1 MSSELKQPI
10 PAVSEEQAKSLPAA
24 TASTPKSFL
33 PKELAIDSASMRT
46 AGFVVVAIELAV
58 AVYILSRFKL
68 ESDAFRVIARL
79 VLGGFLV
86 HHFLPVKLKMP
97 LFLALSIASIAYVFG
112 IERGEWV
119 LATGLSRTAWL
130 LGLGSALVGICHL
143 PLPFAGRAGVLAL
156 AGAVLAIFRKG
167 LVPVQVEALG
177 AVWPILGAM
186 FMFRIMVYLYDL
198 EHEKERPQLI
208 RSLSYFFLLPNIC
221 FPLFPVIDY
230 KTFARNYF
238 NDEPLLIYQ
247 KGLAWIFRGIVQLVL
262 WRLVYY
268 HYYLQPG
275 EVASGTDIVR
285 FMVFNFLLY
294 LRVSG
299 QFHLV
304 IGLLHLF
311 GFNLPETNRRYALA
325 SSFTDYWRRVNIYWK
340 DFIMKLFYYP
350 ASFRLKSWGPKQSIV
365 WATVYAFIVTWALHS
380 YQWFWLRGDFPIIP
394 QDLLFWGILGA
405 LVVANSLWELSH
417 GRKRTLGKR
426 AFTGKDAASLG
437 GRTAATF
444 LLLITLWSI
453 WNCDSIEQWLE
464 MWKLA
469 DAGTLVWGTATLAIV
484 FVLAIAIEGP
494 WGQSAPA
501 APKLKRAD
509 ASAMFPLR
517 RTVLACVVPAAILYV
532 LSSGRVIAG
541 SGPVVA
547 PFLAS
552 LSMTQ
557 LNLGEQQQLER
568 GYYEDLMDVS
578 RFNSQLNEAYAGK
591 PPEFKRLD
599 QTDAVRPTSDFRWQ
613 ELVPSKRTEVN
624 GETITT
630 NQWGMRDK
638 EYTREKPPGTY
649 RIALIGSSH
658 VMGWGVGDG
667 QNFESLVEARL
678 NQELAGKPW
687 ARYEILDFGVN
698 GYSPICQQGV
708 LDARVFDFNPDAVYF
723 VAHSND
729 PYWAMQRFAKSHR
742 LGVPPPYPF
751 LQELAKEADIGPKT
765 PERWAQRRLN
775 PHWPDMIAWAYQR
788 IADQAR
794 AHGAQPVLL
803 FLPAAVSEHDRSKDV
818 ERLLEFGK
826 KAGFVEL
833 DLGAV
838 FKDSDPKDVAV
849 AAWDAHPNAKG
860 HKIIA
865 DALFE
870 ALKNQGDLTIFKSQG
885 AN

>member
-1 MSSELKQPI
+1 
-10 PAVSEEQAKSLPAA
+10 
-24 TASTPKSFL
+24 L
-33 PKELAIDSASMRT
+33 PKET
-46 AGFVVVAIELAV
+46 ALDTSKARRVGFIAV
-58 AVYILSRFKL
+58 AVQLALAVFLLHRYKI
-68 ESDAFRVIARL
+68 ESEAFRMIAVI
-79 VLGGFLV
+79 VLGGFV
-86 HHFLPVKLKMP
+86 VQHFLPMKLRIP

-112 IERGEWV
+112 MERGQWV
-119 LATGLSRTAWL
+119 ASTGLARTAWL
-130 LGLGSALVGICHL
+130 LGLGIALIGICHL
-143 PLPFAGRAGVLAL
+143 PIPFAARAGVLAL

-167 LVPVQVEALG
+167 LVPTNIDALG

-198 EHEKERPQLI
+198 EHEKERPQIL

-230 KTFARNYF
+230 KTFCRSHF
-238 NDEPLLIYQ
+238 NEEALLIYQ
-247 KGLAWIFRGIVQLVL
+247 KGLTWIFRGIVQLVL

-268 HYYLQPG
+268 QYYLQPG

-299 QFHLV
+299 QFHMV

-350 ASFRLKSWGPKQSIV
+350 ASFRLKSWGPKQSVI
-365 WATVYAFIVTWALHS
+365 WATVYAFVFTWALHS

-394 QDLLFWGILGA
+394 QDILFWGILGA
-405 LVVANSLWELSH
+405 LVILNSLREMTH

-426 AFTGKDAASLG
+426 AFTWKDATLLG
-437 GRTAATF
+437 LRTASTF

-453 WNCDSIEQWLE
+453 WNCDSVEQWGA

-469 DAGTLVWGTATLAIV
+469 DVGTFVWLAITLAIV
-484 FVLAIAIEGP
+484 GLLAVVMEGG
-494 WGQSAPA
+494 WRQSSAAP
-501 APKLKRAD
+501 APKLKKAD
-509 ASAMFPLR
+509 APAKFPLR
-517 RTVLACVVPAAILYV
+517 QTVLACVVPFVVLYV
-532 LSSGRVIAG
+532 VSSGRVIAA
-541 SGPVVA
+541 SGPTVA

-578 RFNSQLNEAYAGK
+578 RFNSQLSDAYAGK

-599 QTDAVRPTSDFRWQ
+599 QTDAVRLTNDFRWQ
-613 ELVPSKRTEVN
+613 ELVPSKKTEVN
-624 GETITT
+624 GHTITT
-630 NQWGMRDK
+630 NQWGMRDR
-638 EYTREKPPGTY
+638 EYERTKPPGTY

-667 QNFESLVEARL
+667 ENFESIVEKRL
-678 NQELAGKPW
+678 NEEFANKPW

-698 GYSPICQQGV
+698 GYSPICQLGV
-708 LDARVFDFNPDAVYF
+708 LDKRVFDFNPDAVYF

-729 PYWAMQRFAKSHR
+729 PYWAMQRFAKSYR
-742 LGVPPPYPF
+742 LGVPPPYP
-751 LQELAKEADIGPKT
+751 ELRAIADKADIGAKT
-765 PERWAQRRLN
+765 PERWAEGRLN
-775 PHWPDMIAWAYQR
+775 PYWPDMVAWSYLQIAEK
-788 IADQAR
+788 AR
-794 AHGAQPVLL
+794 AHGAQPVFL
-803 FLPAAVSEHDRSKDV
+803 FLPAAVTEKGERFKDV
-818 ERLLEFGK
+818 ERLLDFGK
-826 KAGFVEL
+826 KAGFVEIY
-833 DLGAV
+833 LGDVYKNAN
-838 FKDSDPKDVAV
+838 PTEVAV
-849 AAWDAHPNAKG
+849 APWDAHPNALG
-860 HKIIA
+860 HKMIG
-865 DALFE
+865 DALIE
-870 ALKNQGDLTIFKSQG
+870 ALKNTPELTLFKPT
-885 AN
+885 N